1 MKSSSNS
8 SLSPHIATFYE
19 LVLLPPFSLYFRTGR
34 AIMEFSEGN
43 IMRINTSIQVG
54 RGGLFNK
61 SASNYI
67 HGIGLRMDEKELNA
81 LLNYA

>member
-1 MKSSSNS
+1 MKSSFNS
-8 SLSPHIATFYE
+8 FFCSHIATFYE
-19 LVLLPPFSLYFRTGR
+19 LVLLLLFPLYFRTGR

-67 HGIGLRMDEKELNA
+67 HGIGIRMVAKNSTLC
-81 LLNYA
+81 